1 MRPQQIILPGAICL
15 FALLYA
21 PAGWAGESPLER
33 MQREQLLLVKKIHV
47 EPLQGGPGATQIRD
61 MLIGSLHRTGLFLLT
76 EDAQQ
81 ADAFIRGSAQ
91 HLIYSDYYA
100 SREGLQVRGSAA
112 SSERASGESE
122 FSSASFGIGDTEQ
135 SSRRERKHEAS
146 AAVRL
151 VLRSGEV
158 IWSVTQESAGG
169 KYRGPA
175 ADVAERVASEL
186 REALHTAQRSS
197 GSP

>member
-1 MRPQQIILPGAICL
+1 MKPRRIVFSGVICV
-15 FALLYA
+15 FALVYA
-21 PAGWAGESPLER
+21 AAGWAAETTLER

-47 EPLQGGPGATQIRD
+47 EPLQGGHGAAQIRD
-61 MLIGSLHRTGLFLLT
+61 MLIGSLHRMGLFLLT

-91 HLIYSDYYA
+91 DLVYSDYYS
-100 SREGLQVRGSAA
+100 SREGLQVRGAA
-112 SSERASGESE
+112 SSSEREGGESE
-122 FSSASFGIGDTEQ
+122 FASTSFGIGDSEQ

-151 VLRSGEV
+151 VLHSGEV
-158 IWSVTQESAGG
+158 IWSTTQESAGG

-175 ADVAERVASEL
+175 ADVAERVARELSEAW
-186 REALHTAQRSS
+186 RAAPRPSS
-197 GSP
+197 P

>member
-1 MRPQQIILPGAICL
+1 MRPQQAFLRGAICL

-21 PAGWAGESPLER
+21 AAGWAAETPLER
-33 MQREQLLLVKKIHV
+33 AQREQLLGVKKIHV
-47 EPLQGGPGATQIRD
+47 EPLQGGQGAAQIRD

-91 HLIYSDYYA
+91 DLIYSDYYA
-100 SREGLQVRGSAA
+100 SREGLQVRGAA
-112 SSERASGESE
+112 SSSERESGESD
-122 FSSASFGIGDTEQ
+122 FSSTSFGIGDSEQ

-158 IWSVTQESAGG
+158 IWSTTQESAGG

-175 ADVAERVASEL
+175 ADVAERVARELSEAW
-186 REALHTAQRSS
+186 RAAPRPR

>member
-1 MRPQQIILPGAICL
+1 
-15 FALLYA
+15 
-21 PAGWAGESPLER
+21 
-33 MQREQLLLVKKIHV
+33 
-47 EPLQGGPGATQIRD
+47 
-61 MLIGSLHRTGLFLLT
+61 LLT

-91 HLIYSDYYA
+91 DLIYSDYYA
-100 SREGLQVRGSAA
+100 SREGLQVRGSAS
-112 SSERASGESE
+112 SSERESGESE
-122 FSSASFGIGDTEQ
+122 FASTSFGIGDSEQ

-158 IWSVTQESAGG
+158 IWSTTQESAGG

-175 ADVAERVASEL
+175 ADVAERVARELSEAW
-186 REALHTAQRSS
+186 RAAPRPSS
-197 GSP
+197 P

>member
-1 MRPQQIILPGAICL
+1 MRPQQLFIPGAICV
-15 FALLYA
+15 FALCA
-21 PAGWAGESPLER
+21 AAGWAGETALER
-33 MQREQLLLVKKIHV
+33 MQREQLLTVKRIHV
-47 EPLQGGPGATQIRD
+47 EPLQGGLGAAQICD

-91 HLIYSDYYA
+91 DLIYSDYYA
-100 SREGLQVRGSAA
+100 SREGLQVRGSAS

-122 FSSASFGIGDTEQ
+122 FASTSFGIGDSEQ

-158 IWSVTQESAGG
+158 IWSTTQESAGG

-175 ADVAERVASEL
+175 ADVAERVAKEL
-186 REALHTAQRSS
+186 GEAWRAAQQP
-197 GSP
+197 SPSP

>member
-1 MRPQQIILPGAICL
+1 MRPQQSVLPGAICL

-21 PAGWAGESPLER
+21 AVGWASDAQIER
-33 MQREQLLLVKKIHV
+33 MQREQLLGVKKIHV
-47 EPLQGGPGATQIRD
+47 EVLHGGQDAAQIRD
-61 MLIGSLHRTGLFLLT
+61 MLIGSLQRTGLFLLT
-76 EDAQQ
+76 EDEEQ

-91 HLIYSDYYA
+91 DLVYSDYYA

-122 FSSASFGIGDTEQ
+122 SASSSFGIGDSEQ
-135 SSRRERKHEAS
+135 NSRREHKHEAS

-158 IWSVTQESAGG
+158 IWSVTQESTGG
-169 KYRGPA
+169 KYLGPA
-175 ADVAERVASEL
+175 ADVAERVANDL
-186 REALHTAQRSS
+186 RKAWRAAQRP
-197 GSP
+197 SPTP